1 MFVIKLMKGETAM
14 NNGEVSLNDIYN
26 IVHPFLHESYVS
38 DSLFLLT
45 LAIIDTVL
53 AVAWRIKQEKPIW
66 SKRLK
71 SGLVFNVVLSFLP
84 QIIGVAYN
92 QIHDPSPLLL
102 VTIEA
107 VTIFIGLAQLQSILA
122 NAVLFGIKVPKWA
135 MKWYTILIEPEVED
149 KKSKDDKINQ
159 RSDV

>member
-1 MFVIKLMKGETAM
+1 MDID
-14 NNGEVSLNDIYN
+14 EVSLTVIYN
-26 IVHPFLHESYVS
+26 IVHPFFDGAYVS
-38 DSLFLLT
+38 DSLLLLT

-53 AVAWRIKQEKPIW
+53 AVAWRIKKGEPIW

-92 QIHDPSPLLL
+92 QIHEPSPLLL
-102 VTIEA
+102 ITLEA

-135 MKWYTILIEPEVED
+135 MKWYNILIEPEVEE
-149 KKSKDDKINQ
+149 KKHKDDKPNQ
-159 RSDV
+159 RSGV

>member
-1 MFVIKLMKGETAM
+1 M
-14 NNGEVSLNDIYN
+14 NIGEVSLSDIYN
-26 IVHPFLHESYVS
+26 VVHPYLNGSYVS
-38 DSLFLLT
+38 DSLLLLS

-71 SGLVFNVVLSFLP
+71 SGLVFNVALSFLP

-92 QIHDPSPLLL
+92 QIDDPSALLL
-102 VTIEA
+102 LTIEA
-107 VTIFIGLAQLQSILA
+107 VTICIGLAQLQSILA

-135 MKWYTILIEPEVED
+135 MKWYNILIEPEVEEKKHKD
-149 KKSKDDKINQ
+149 KNSEA
-159 RSDV
+159 

>member
-1 MFVIKLMKGETAM
+1 M
-14 NNGEVSLNDIYN
+14 NIGEVSLNDIYN
-26 IVHPFLHESYVS
+26 VVHPFFDGSYVS

-53 AVAWRIKQEKPIW
+53 AVAWRIKKGESIW

-71 SGLVFNVVLSFLP
+71 SGLIFNVVLSFLP
-84 QIIGVAYN
+84 QTIGVLYN
-92 QIHDPSPLLL
+92 QIHEPSQLLL
-102 VTIEA
+102 ITIEA

-135 MKWYTILIEPEVED
+135 MKWYNILIEPEVEE
-149 KKSKDDKINQ
+149 KKHKDDNPNQ
-159 RSDV
+159 RSGV

>member
-1 MFVIKLMKGETAM
+1 MKGENVM
-14 NNGEVSLNDIYN
+14 DIGEVSLNDIYN
-26 IVHPFLHESYVS
+26 VVHPFLDGSYVS

-53 AVAWRIKQEKPIW
+53 AVAWRIKREKPIW
-66 SKRLK
+66 SSRLK

-92 QIHDPSPLLL
+92 QIHEPSRLLM
-102 VTIEA
+102 VTLEA
-107 VTIFIGLAQLQSILA
+107 ITIFIALAQLQSILA
-122 NAVLFGIKVPKWA
+122 NAVLFGIKIPKWA
-135 MKWYTILIEPEVED
+135 MKWYTILIEPEVEE
-149 KKSKDDKINQ
+149 KKSKDPKINQ

>member
-1 MFVIKLMKGETAM
+1 MNIGEI
-14 NNGEVSLNDIYN
+14 SLNDIYN
-26 IVHPFLHESYVS
+26 VVHPYLHGGYVS

-53 AVAWRIKQEKPIW
+53 AVAWRIKQGKPLW
-66 SKRLK
+66 SNRLK
-71 SGLVFNVVLSFLP
+71 SGLIFNVALSFLP

-92 QIHDPSPLLL
+92 QIHEPTPLLL
-102 VTIEA
+102 VTLEG

-135 MKWYTILIEPEVED
+135 MKWYSVLIEPEVEE
-149 KKSKDDKINQ
+149 KKHKDVKTKEEK
-159 RSDV
+159 

>member
-1 MFVIKLMKGETAM
+1 MDI
-14 NNGEVSLNDIYN
+14 GEVSLNDIYN
-26 IVHPFLHESYVS
+26 IVHPFFGGAYVS

-53 AVAWRIKQEKPIW
+53 AVAWRIKKGEPIW

-71 SGLVFNVVLSFLP
+71 SGLIFNVVLSFLP
-84 QIIGVAYN
+84 QIIGVTYN
-92 QIHDPSPLLL
+92 QIHEPSPLLL
-102 VTIEA
+102 ITLEA

-135 MKWYTILIEPEVED
+135 MKWYDILIEPEVEE
-149 KKSKDDKINQ
+149 KKHKDNKPNQ
-159 RSDV
+159 RSGV

>member
-1 MFVIKLMKGETAM
+1 M
-14 NNGEVSLNDIYN
+14 NIGEVNLADIYN
-26 IVHPFLHESYVS
+26 VVHPLLHGSYVS

-53 AVAWRIKQEKPIW
+53 AVAWRIKKEKPIW
-66 SKRLK
+66 SNRLK
-71 SGLVFNVVLSFLP
+71 SGLVFNIALSFLP
-84 QIIGVAYN
+84 QIIGVMYN
-92 QIHDPSPLLL
+92 QIHEPSHLLI
-102 VTIEA
+102 VTLEA

-135 MKWYTILIEPEVED
+135 MKWYQILIEPEVEE
-149 KKSKDDKINQ
+149 KKSKDDK

>member
-1 MFVIKLMKGETAM
+1 MKGGIAM
-14 NNGEVSLNDIYN
+14 NIGEVSLSDIYN
-26 IVHPFLHESYVS
+26 VVHPYLNGSYVS
-38 DSLFLLT
+38 DSLLLLS

-71 SGLVFNVVLSFLP
+71 SGLVFNVALSFLP

-92 QIHDPSPLLL
+92 QIHDPSALLL
-102 VTIEA
+102 LTIEA
-107 VTIFIGLAQLQSILA
+107 VTICIGLAQLQSILA

-135 MKWYTILIEPEVED
+135 MKWYNILIEPEVEEKKHKD
-149 KKSKDDKINQ
+149 KNSEA
-159 RSDV
+159 

>member
-1 MFVIKLMKGETAM
+1 M
-14 NNGEVSLNDIYN
+14 NIGEVSLNDIYN
-26 IVHPFLHESYVS
+26 VVHPYLNGSYVS
-38 DSLFLLT
+38 DSLLLLS

-71 SGLVFNVVLSFLP
+71 SGLVFNVALSFLP

-92 QIHDPSPLLL
+92 QIHDPSALLL
-102 VTIEA
+102 LAIEA
-107 VTIFIGLAQLQSILA
+107 VTICIGLAQLQSILA

-135 MKWYTILIEPEVED
+135 MKWYNILIEPEVEEKKHKD
-149 KKSKDDKINQ
+149 KNSET
-159 RSDV
+159 

>member
-1 MFVIKLMKGETAM
+1 MDI
-14 NNGEVSLNDIYN
+14 GEVSLNDIYN
-26 IVHPFLHESYVS
+26 IVHPFFGGAYVS

-53 AVAWRIKQEKPIW
+53 AVAWRIKKGEPIW

-71 SGLVFNVVLSFLP
+71 SGLIFNVVLSFLP
-84 QIIGVAYN
+84 QIIGVVYN
-92 QIHDPSPLLL
+92 QIHEPSPLLL
-102 VTIEA
+102 ITLEA

-135 MKWYTILIEPEVED
+135 MKWYNILIEPEVEE
-149 KKSKDDKINQ
+149 KKHKDDKPNQ
-159 RSDV
+159 RSGV

>member
-1 MFVIKLMKGETAM
+1 MKGGIAM
-14 NNGEVSLNDIYN
+14 NIGEVSLSDIYN
-26 IVHPFLHESYVS
+26 VVHPYLNGSYVS
-38 DSLFLLT
+38 DSLLLLS

-71 SGLVFNVVLSFLP
+71 SGLVFNVALSFLP

-92 QIHDPSPLLL
+92 QIHDPSALLL
-102 VTIEA
+102 LTIEA
-107 VTIFIGLAQLQSILA
+107 VTICIGLAQLQSILA

-135 MKWYTILIEPEVED
+135 MKWYNILIEPEVEEKKHKD
-149 KKSKDDKINQ
+149 KNSET
-159 RSDV
+159 

>member
-1 MFVIKLMKGETAM
+1 MNIGEI
-14 NNGEVSLNDIYN
+14 SLNDIYN
-26 IVHPFLHESYVS
+26 VVHPYLHGGYVS

-53 AVAWRIKQEKPIW
+53 AVAWRIKQGKPLW
-66 SKRLK
+66 SNRLK
-71 SGLVFNVVLSFLP
+71 SGLIFNVALSFLP

-92 QIHDPSPLLL
+92 QIHEPSPLLL
-102 VTIEA
+102 LTLEG

-135 MKWYTILIEPEVED
+135 MKWYSVLIEPEVEE
-149 KKSKDDKINQ
+149 KKHKDVKTKEEK
-159 RSDV
+159 

>member
-1 MFVIKLMKGETAM
+1 MDI
-14 NNGEVSLNDIYN
+14 GEVSLNDIYN
-26 IVHPFLHESYVS
+26 IVHPFFGGAYVS

-53 AVAWRIKQEKPIW
+53 AVAWRIKKGEPIW

-71 SGLVFNVVLSFLP
+71 SGLIFNVVLSFLP
-84 QIIGVAYN
+84 QIIGVVYN
-92 QIHDPSPLLL
+92 QIHEPSPLLL
-102 VTIEA
+102 ITLEA

-122 NAVLFGIKVPKWA
+122 NAVLFGIKVPKWS
-135 MKWYTILIEPEVED
+135 MKWYNILIEPEVEE
-149 KKSKDDKINQ
+149 KKHKDNKPNQ

>member
-1 MFVIKLMKGETAM
+1 M
-14 NNGEVSLNDIYN
+14 NIGEVNLADIFN
-26 IVHPFLHESYVS
+26 VVHPLLHGSYVS

-53 AVAWRIKQEKPIW
+53 AVAWRIKKEKPIW
-66 SKRLK
+66 SNRLK
-71 SGLVFNVVLSFLP
+71 SGLVFNIALSFLP
-84 QIIGVAYN
+84 QIIGVMYN
-92 QIHDPSPLLL
+92 QIHEPSHLLI
-102 VTIEA
+102 VTLEA

-135 MKWYTILIEPEVED
+135 MQWYQILIEPEVEE
-149 KKSKDDKINQ
+149 KKSKDDK

>member
-1 MFVIKLMKGETAM
+1 MYVIKLMKGGIAM
-14 NNGEVSLNDIYN
+14 NIGEVSLSDIYN
-26 IVHPFLHESYVS
+26 VVHPYLNGSYVS
-38 DSLFLLT
+38 DSLLLLS

-71 SGLVFNVVLSFLP
+71 SGLVFNVALSFLP

-92 QIHDPSPLLL
+92 QIHDPSALLIL
-102 VTIEA
+102 TIEA
-107 VTIFIGLAQLQSILA
+107 VTICIGLAQLQSILA

-135 MKWYTILIEPEVED
+135 MKWYNILIEPEVEEKKHKD
-149 KKSKDDKINQ
+149 KNSEA
-159 RSDV
+159 

>member
-1 MFVIKLMKGETAM
+1 MDIA
-14 NNGEVSLNDIYN
+14 EVSLTDIYN
-26 IVHPFLHESYVS
+26 IVHPFFDGAYVS
-38 DSLFLLT
+38 DSLLLLT

-53 AVAWRIKQEKPIW
+53 AVAWRIKKGEPIW

-92 QIHDPSPLLL
+92 QIHEPSPLPLITL
-102 VTIEA
+102 EA

-135 MKWYTILIEPEVED
+135 MKWYNILIEREVEE
-149 KKSKDDKINQ
+149 KKHKDDKPNQ
-159 RSDV
+159 RSGV